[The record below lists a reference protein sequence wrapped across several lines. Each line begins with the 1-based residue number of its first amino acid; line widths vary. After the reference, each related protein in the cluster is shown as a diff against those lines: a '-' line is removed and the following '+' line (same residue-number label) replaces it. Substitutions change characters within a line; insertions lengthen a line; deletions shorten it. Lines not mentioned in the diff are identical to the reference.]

1 MVVVGGNAVEE
12 REMTLRMLIVMMLGT
27 VIEIVTEISMVKAM
41 VRVRVGK
48 SQKTRNT
55 QTVKLVAVM
64 RTILESMPPR
74 QKKT

>member
-1 MVVVGGNAVEE
+1 
-12 REMTLRMLIVMMLGT
+12 MTLGMLIVMMLGT

-41 VRVRVGK
+41 VRVGK

-55 QTVKLVAVM
+55 QTVKLVAALM